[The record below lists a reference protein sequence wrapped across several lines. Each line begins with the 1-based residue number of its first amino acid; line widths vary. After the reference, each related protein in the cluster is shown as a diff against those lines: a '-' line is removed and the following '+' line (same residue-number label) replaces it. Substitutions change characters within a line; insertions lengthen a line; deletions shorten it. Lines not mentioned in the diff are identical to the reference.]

1 MHASIWR
8 LSHADDDERDS
19 VRGGIPTLITETCRI
34 TWWKG
39 YVKGRF
45 VALVES
51 EVRAPQ
57 LIAESSPIR
66 WRGNDPPEPTD
77 AAVRALDALADRL
90 VSSGWTPGEVS
101 TNAWFGLVFS
111 RPATAMV
118 VAEGTADEPAEEVES
133 SAPQEGN
140 RESPAVTRLRSE
152 LLYALDEVERQR
164 RLRAE
169 AEEQAKRA
177 VTSAPATAET
187 EAAVAPQFAS
197 ELRAVA
203 IALEMT
209 SVVVAAVV
217 FLLVF
222 GSIYAAV
229 VAALTTG
236 AVVLGLD
243 SLFAVRSQR
252 DLSAR
257 DATPITFLREPP
269 D

>member
-1 MHASIWR
+1 M
-8 LSHADDDERDS
+8 
-19 VRGGIPTLITETCRI
+19 RGGVPTLITETCRI
-34 TWWKG
+34 AWWKG

-51 EVRAPQ
+51 EAHPPH
-57 LIAESSPIR
+57 LIAESPPIR
-66 WRGNDPPEPTD
+66 WRGSEPPEPTE
-77 AAVRALDALADRL
+77 AAVQALDALAERI

-101 TNAWFGLVFS
+101 TDAWFGLVFS
-111 RPATAMV
+111 RPATALV
-118 VAEGTADEPAEEVES
+118 VVEGIDDEPDQEVES
-133 SAPQEGN
+133 SAPDDER

-152 LLYALDEVERQR
+152 LLHALDEVDRQQ

-169 AEEQAKRA
+169 AEERAKRV
-177 VTSAPATAET
+177 VTNATPAAATAADTET
-187 EAAVAPQFAS
+187 DDVPQLAS

-209 SVVVAAVV
+209 SVVVTAVI

-222 GSIYAAV
+222 DSIYAAV

-243 SLFAVRSQR
+243 SLFAVRSGR
-252 DLSAR
+252 DLSVAPV
-257 DATPITFLREPP
+257 TLLREPR
-269 D
+269 DRRLSRR